1 MDMKPAWITRALDY
15 LVPGAA
21 GIFIWATTVTN
32 FLEDNPEVRFQTL
45 KTSKGVD
52 DIEGMDDL
60 YSLYS
65 TVVKA
70 SFGRISKRE
79 VQGIISVMGAMIYA
93 KQPLNDDVLSM
104 LPGVKIGASD
114 ILRLLRKGLT
124 SVIDSGAIL
133 HFHHKSFEDYLLS
146 NSFLQALPELSAVQD
161 RGHHEHQLAVL
172 CLKALV
178 SSKLHFNIC
187 NLDSSI
193 IRNVDIQP
201 IVKSIIPPLICYSS
215 LFWVDHLIQIPS
227 DEKLKDAVKFVMYE
241 KLLFW
246 LEVMSLTGNVHE
258 AYLILR
264 RAAASQ
270 VCLQVISLR
279 HI

>member
-1 MDMKPAWITRALDY
+1 
-15 LVPGAA
+15 
-21 GIFIWATTVTN
+21 
-32 FLEDNPEVRFQTL
+32 
-45 KTSKGVD
+45 
-52 DIEGMDDL
+52 MDDL

-124 SVIDSGAIL
+124 SVIDSDTIL

-227 DEKLKDAVKFVMYE
+227 DEKLIDAVKFVMYE

-264 RAAASQ
+264 RAATSQ
-270 VCLQVISLR
+270 VCLQVISLQ